1 LVKEELQNAFKELEK
16 LENSICQILENYKD
30 CLENIKSEIKETYF
44 KDLPVG
50 EILSRARYIS
60 QIISSYFLNL
70 LTEDHIILD
79 FQGIV
84 DLQ

>member
-1 LVKEELQNAFKELEK
+1 LVKEELQNAFEELEK

-30 CLENIKSEIKETYF
+30 CLESIKGEIKETYF

-79 FQGIV
+79 FQGIT